1 MKEQVSVDGDHLWMR
16 PPPWSSPDGRWMDPN
31 PQDPGWVHE
40 DGDHTTRSVVRG
52 LSLVPGVAQLQ
63 RCWLW
68 DNSSMLVPTTRGLDP
83 QGPCAVLATT
93 RSPGCEVEVEES
105 TTNHE
110 QTSRDV
116 MRPIGICTVPV

>member
-1 MKEQVSVDGDHLWMR
+1 
-16 PPPWSSPDGRWMDPN
+16 MDPN

-110 QTSRDV
+110 QTSAGCLSLSWYGGQDHT
-116 MRPIGICTVPV
+116 PTELCTGQEPEPMTMHVVHILMVT